1 MQSIERC
8 YSRMAAEEYQS
19 KAVER
24 DILGVWEA
32 QVKLHTAYRV
42 EDWSVVKGRVEL
54 RQIKE

>member
-1 MQSIERC
+1 
-8 YSRMAAEEYQS
+8 MAAEEYQS

-32 QVKLHTAYRV
+32 QVKLHMAYRV